1 MRPYLVVIFHVRQQ
15 YITEVSLAEHNN
27 VVKALPSDR
36 TDQPFG
42 ISVLPWGARRRGSI
56 ADAHRSKPSD
66 EDLTIGPVP
75 VTNEIAGSLF
85 PPAGFRDLICDPFCG
100 WMRCDAKPQNMSPA
114 VPHDQQS
121 IEQAKRDCR
130 HDEHI
135 HRSDPVSVVAEERPP
150 ALGRRVSSPDH
161 VLGHAGLSDIDAEL
175 EEFSMDPR
183 RSPQRIGNAHLA
195 DKLAYL
201 RRYSWSATTGPR
213 LPPPVRSEP
222 GAVPFNHGLR
232 LNNRQ
237 RFANAREKPIKAN
250 KNQAVDGAEGL
261 FLRSGS
267 PQNVYLLPQHPDF
280 HLERCPRPKQICDR
294 PNNEPDKISHPAR
307 ASPDSR
313 PTASQIEFAV
323 SSA

>member
-135 HRSDPVSVVAEERPP
+135 HRSDSVSVVAEERPP

-175 EEFSMDPR
+175 EQLSMDPR

-201 RRYSWSATTGPR
+201 SRYSWSAPTAPR

-232 LNNRQ
+232 LHDRQ
-237 RFANAREKPIKAN
+237 
-250 KNQAVDGAEGL
+250 GAQH
-261 FLRSGS
+261 LRSRTIQAGEYQTVQH
-267 PQNVYLLPQHPDF
+267 PERRPFRRLPPQHVKLMTQKSCFQPQA
-280 HLERCPRPKQICDR
+280 RP
-294 PNNEPDKISHPAR
+294 
-307 ASPDSR
+307 
-313 PTASQIEFAV
+313 
-323 SSA
+323 